1 DLRLGVSRHRHGQ
14 YQRSRQDHHLHC
26 VAFLTNSTFFLVY
39 SKNLVSW
46 VSHALLITAFLLR
59 VSSTQAWTSLCSVD
73 SGLAMSTV
81 SVCPQLNG
89 LFATSAASPAAANR
103 LALIGL
109 PPL

>member
-1 DLRLGVSRHRHGQ
+1 MSRHRHGQ

-59 VSSTQAWTSLCSVD
+59 VSSTQARTSFCSVD
-73 SGLAMSTV
+73 SGLVRSTV
-81 SVCPQLNG
+81 SLCSQLKRH
-89 LFATSAASPAAANR
+89 LTTSGASTAAANR